1 MSTHSQCFSPEI
13 LAQETQESSFLI
25 QASLEATEILASH
38 VAHAPSIVKV
48 QRGWAFPGSQG
59 LSQAHT
65 VFVLDPEAELSPWF
79 YPLVLPLPKALALR
93 NHGRVIDCPV
103 VMSRV

>member
-1 MSTHSQCFSPEI
+1 MSIHSQCFSPEI

-38 VAHAPSIVKV
+38 VAHAPSSTKV
-48 QRGWAFPGSQG
+48 QRGWAFPGSQE

-65 VFVLDPEAELSPWF
+65 VFVLDPEAELSP
-79 YPLVLPLPKALALR
+79 LVLPTGTPSMLILTAL
-93 NHGRVIDCPV
+93 G
-103 VMSRV
+103 

>member
-1 MSTHSQCFSPEI
+1 MSIYSQCFSPEI

-25 QASLEATEILASH
+25 QASLEATEIFASH
-38 VAHAPSIVKV
+38 IVHAPSRVEV

-65 VFVLDPEAELSPWF
+65 VFMLDLEAELSP
-79 YPLVLPLPKALALR
+79 LVLSTGPPSVLILTAL
-93 NHGRVIDCPV
+93 G
-103 VMSRV
+103 